1 MKKFLIML
9 AIAGVSLTS
18 MAQETETATE
28 KYSVATNSFWSNWFV
43 QGGVQ
48 WTAFYSSLE
57 HGFDTSN
64 NPLKS
69 FRSNPQASVA
79 IGKWFTPGLGLRT
92 KVSGIWGK
100 ANGDSFKYWN
110 AQEQVLFNLSNM
122 FCGYNPKRVYNCIPF
137 AGAGF
142 ARNMSSDMY
151 AMGMSIGLLNEFN
164 INKRVAINLELG
176 WNRLENDF
184 YSEGHANNG
193 PRGWDSH
200 DNYLYAEIGL
210 TLNIGKTGWAKV
222 PDVDAIKALSQSQ
235 IDALN
240 AQLADSKSENDRLK
254 NMLKE
259 ANNKPATAPVSE
271 AMKEFITT
279 PVSVFFNCG
288 KTSVANLKDLV
299 NVRALA
305 NYAKANDSKI
315 MVTGYADSATGTKAG
330 NQKLSE
336 NRAKQ
341 VKDELVKM
349 GVKAENIQTSHNGGV
364 DTASTVDNLSP
375 LQFNRRATVQ
385 IVEK

>member
-1 MKKFLIML
+1 MKKLLMVL

-18 MAQETETATE
+18 MAQETTEANATE

-48 WTAFYSSLE
+48 WSAVYASAE
-57 HGFDTSN
+57 HGLGLSKS
-64 NPLKS
+64 PLKS

-100 ANGDSFKYWN
+100 AMDQSFKYWN
-110 AQEQVLFNLSNM
+110 VQEQALFNLSNM
-122 FCGYNPKRVYNCIPF
+122 LCGYNPNRVYSFIPF
-137 AGAGF
+137 LGFGA
-142 ARNMSSDMY
+142 ARNMNTNNYS
-151 AMGMSIGLLNEFN
+151 MGYSVGLLNQFRVC
-164 INKRVAINLELG
+164 KRASINLELG
-176 WNRLENDF
+176 WNRFENDF
-184 YSEGHANNG
+184 FSGGNIDNG
-193 PRGWDSH
+193 ERFWDSH
-200 DNYLYAEIGL
+200 DNLLYAEVGL
-210 TLNIGKTGWAKV
+210 TINLGKTGWSKV

-254 NMLKE
+254 TMLAE
-259 ANNKPATAPVSE
+259 ANNKPAPVTES
-271 AMKEFITT
+271 MKEFITT

-288 KTSVANLKDLV
+288 KTNVANLKDLV

-315 MVTGYADSATGTKAG
+315 QVTGYADSATGTPAG

-336 NRAKQ
+336 NRANQ
-341 VKDELVKM
+341 VKDELIKM
-349 GVKAENIQTSHNGGV
+349 GVKAENIKTAFNGGV

-385 IVEK
+385 IVEQ

>member
-1 MKKFLIML
+1 ML
-9 AIAGVSLTS
+9 
-18 MAQETETATE
+18 
-28 KYSVATNSFWSNWFV
+28 
-43 QGGVQ
+43 
-48 WTAFYSSLE
+48 
-57 HGFDTSN
+57 
-64 NPLKS
+64 
-69 FRSNPQASVA
+69 
-79 IGKWFTPGLGLRT
+79 
-92 KVSGIWGK
+92 
-100 ANGDSFKYWN
+100 
-110 AQEQVLFNLSNM
+110 
-122 FCGYNPKRVYNCIPF
+122 CGYNPNRVYSFIPF

-142 ARNMSSDMY
+142 ARNMTTDRY
-151 AMGMSIGLLNEFN
+151 AMGLSVGLLNQFRLSN
-164 INKRVAINLELG
+164 RVALNVELG
-176 WNRLENDF
+176 WNRFENDF
-184 YSEGHANNG
+184 ISGGNVDNG
-193 PRGWDSH
+193 QRFWDSH
-200 DNYLYAEIGL
+200 DNGIYAELGL
-210 TLNIGKTGWAKV
+210 TLNLGKTTGWSKT

-288 KTSVANLKDLV
+288 KTNVANLKDLV

-305 NYAKANDSKI
+305 NYAKANNSKI

>member
-1 MKKFLIML
+1 MKKFLMVL
-9 AIAGVSLTS
+9 AIAGVSLSS
-18 MAQETETATE
+18 MAQETEATE

-48 WTAFYSSLE
+48 WTAFYPSAG
-57 HGFDTSN
+57 HGSGYSN
-64 NPLKS
+64 SPIKD
-69 FRSNPQASVA
+69 FRSNPQAA
-79 IGKWFTPGLGLRT
+79 IAVGKWFTPGIGLRT

-100 ANGDSFKYWN
+100 AFDESFKYWN

-122 FCGYNPKRVYNCIPF
+122 LCGYNPNRVYSFIPF

-142 ARNMSSDMY
+142 ARNMTADRY
-151 AMGMSIGLLNEFN
+151 AMGLSVGLLNQFRLSN
-164 INKRVAINLELG
+164 RVALNVELG
-176 WNRLENDF
+176 WNRFENDF
-184 YSEGHANNG
+184 VSGGNVDNG
-193 PRGWDSH
+193 QRFWDSH
-200 DNYLYAEIGL
+200 DNALYAEVGL
-210 TLNIGKTGWAKV
+210 TLNLGKTTGWSKT

-288 KTSVANLKDLV
+288 KTNVANLKDLV

-305 NYAKANDSKI
+305 NYAKANNSKI

-349 GVKAENIQTSHNGGV
+349 GVKAENIQTSYNGGV

-375 LQFNRRATVQ
+375 MQFNRRATVQ

>member
-1 MKKFLIML
+1 MEYP
-9 AIAGVSLTS
+9 VP
-18 MAQETETATE
+18 
-28 KYSVATNSFWSNWFV
+28 V
-43 QGGVQ
+43 QLLSHSGTGLVC
-48 WTAFYSSLE
+48 
-57 HGFDTSN
+57 SN
-64 NPLKS
+64 NWSTLDPLPYLIVCLV
-69 FRSNPQASVA
+69 R
-79 IGKWFTPGLGLRT
+79 LGA
-92 KVSGIWGK
+92 V
-100 ANGDSFKYWN
+100 SFKY
-110 AQEQVLFNLSNM
+110 VLYRS
-122 FCGYNPKRVYNCIPF
+122 
-137 AGAGF
+137 
-142 ARNMSSDMY
+142 
-151 AMGMSIGLLNEFN
+151 
-164 INKRVAINLELG
+164 
-176 WNRLENDF
+176 
-184 YSEGHANNG
+184 
-193 PRGWDSH
+193 
-200 DNYLYAEIGL
+200 
-210 TLNIGKTGWAKV
+210 KT

-341 VKDELVKM
+341 VKDELIKM

>member
-1 MKKFLIML
+1 MKKFFMML

-18 MAQETETATE
+18 MAQETEATE

-48 WTAFYSSLE
+48 WSAVYSSAE
-57 HGFDTSN
+57 HGYGLSKS
-64 NPLKS
+64 PLKS

-100 ANGDSFKYWN
+100 AMDQSFKYWN
-110 AQEQVLFNLSNM
+110 VQEQALFNLSNM
-122 FCGYNPKRVYNCIPF
+122 LCGYNPNRVYNFIPF
-137 AGAGF
+137 IGAGA
-142 ARNMSSDMY
+142 ARNMTTNNY
-151 AMGMSIGLLNEFN
+151 CMGYSAGLLNEFN
-164 INKRVAINLELG
+164 VSKRVAINLELG
-176 WNRLENDF
+176 WNRFENDF
-184 YSEGHANNG
+184 FSGGNIDNG
-193 PRGWDSH
+193 ERFWDSH
-200 DNYLYAEIGL
+200 DNLFYAEVGL
-210 TLNIGKTGWAKV
+210 TVNLGKTGWSKT

-240 AQLADSKSENDRLK
+240 AQLSDSKAENDRLK

-259 ANNKPATAPVSE
+259 ANNKPVQAPVSE

-288 KTSVANLKDLV
+288 KTNVANLKDLV

-305 NYAKANDSKI
+305 NYAKANNSKI

-336 NRAKQ
+336 SRANQ
-341 VKDELVKM
+341 IKDELVKM
-349 GVKAENIQTSHNGGV
+349 GVKAENIQTSYNGGV

-385 IVEK
+385 IVEQ